1 MLVSDSK
8 IVGVYDPFMVKLGI
22 VDPIALLTLYN
33 TEYLFIYIYIHIVFY
48 HCFTISLLFGAL
60 FLWFYSLYIYYIN
73 QENPAFNH
81 HVLFCFYSIFIWVF
95 P

>member
-33 TEYLFIYIYIHIVFY
+33 TEYLYIYIYIYSVLPLLYYF
-48 HCFTISLLFGAL
+48 FTIWCSIFVVLLI
-60 FLWFYSLYIYYIN
+60 IYLYIN

-81 HVLFCFYSIFIWVF
+81 HVLFCVYSIFIWVF